1 MSRAT
6 NGWLGQR
13 PLRVSDGESRRVGGG
28 SAEFTSA
35 EGGGAC
41 RPIQEGDRTQR
52 LQTERRSRHDHA
64 LRELAVRQDSECARV
79 FELGELWRRLR
90 DGSWL
95 VRDVF
100 STEQRHVLLAQVLPA
115 PRPIEQ
121 RKVSVLERLLLGVTP
136 KVVAFEDQR
145 SLSTVTA
152 NAQTCLRDMGLE
164 GNEARSAVVLAM
176 AAHACLRPESA
187 LPPGRLSELGGEDEA
202 YLVISAARP
211 DLMLPKALSLAEAAV
226 LRSLLAGHSYA
237 QISGA
242 RATST
247 RTVAN
252 QLTTAFRKLGVSG
265 RRETIEFL
273 ISATAR

>member
-1 MSRAT
+1 MA
-6 NGWLGQR
+6 
-13 PLRVSDGESRRVGGG
+13 
-28 SAEFTSA
+28 
-35 EGGGAC
+35 
-41 RPIQEGDRTQR
+41 
-52 LQTERRSRHDHA
+52 RHDA
-64 LRELAVRQDSECARV
+64 LRQLAVRQDSECARL
-79 FELGELWRRLR
+79 FDLGELWRQLC

-100 STEQRHVLLAQVLPA
+100 STDERHVVLAQASRA
-115 PRPIEQ
+115 PRALER
-121 RKVSVLERLLLGVTP
+121 RKLAVLERLLMGVPP

-145 SLSTVTA
+145 SLSTITA
-152 NAQTCLRDMGLE
+152 SAQTCLRDMGLQ

-176 AAHACLRPESA
+176 AARSSVRPESA
-187 LPPGRLSELGGEDEA
+187 PLHGRLSEVVLEEQT

-242 RATST
+242 RATSP

-273 ISATAR
+273 ITASAR